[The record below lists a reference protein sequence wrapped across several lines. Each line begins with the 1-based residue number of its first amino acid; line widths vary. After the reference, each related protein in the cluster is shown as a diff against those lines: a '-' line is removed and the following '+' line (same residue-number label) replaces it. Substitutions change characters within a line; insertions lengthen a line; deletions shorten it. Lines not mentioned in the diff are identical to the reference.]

1 MGKYDIG
8 INLIRHCSNW
18 IKSGSKNFA
27 EKTAKFDKTTK
38 LFYNHPKAEI
48 KPDIA
53 YHGSPFNFDFFDASK
68 IGSGEGLN
76 KYGYGLYL
84 TRTKKLS
91 PFYANIRSKDA
102 PLHIGSTKKLDN
114 PQPTIYTISGLQNM
128 KFKQVS
134 AAEAK
139 SISKNQAYFETQYPQ
154 FDGLE
159 LDNQIVVFPK
169 SLNKLKIDKK
179 QDLLKFVKENK
190 DYPFRQWTTDK
201 TKLKLIT

>member
-1 MGKYDIG
+1 MDKLGVNLVKYCAD
-8 INLIRHCSNW
+8 W
-18 IKSGSKNFA
+18 IKTGGKSFVK
-27 EKTAKFDKTTK
+27 KTVPFNKKSK
-38 LFYNHPKAEI
+38 LFYNHPNAEI

-68 IGSGEGLN
+68 LGSGEGLN
-76 KYGYGLYL
+76 KYGSGLYI

-102 PLHIGSTKKLDN
+102 PLHFGNTKKLDN
-114 PQPTIYTISGLQNM
+114 PQPTIYTISGLKNM

-134 AAEAK
+134 NIEAK
-139 SISKNQAYFETQYPQ
+139 FIRKTQNDFETKYPQ

-179 QDLLKFVKENK
+179 QNLKEFINENK
-190 DYPFRQWTTDK
+190 GYPFRVWTTERN
-201 TKLKLIT
+201 KLELFT